1 MPDFGL
7 LPLRGREDSLSHEDF
22 SAAHGIYVIP
32 VRERPAFRQERFD
45 IGGKWCYDTDTLLK
59 AVTENDAFDSASERE
74 DRG

>member
-1 MPDFGL
+1 MK
-7 LPLRGREDSLSHEDF
+7 S
-22 SAAHGIYVIP
+22 
-32 VRERPAFRQERFD
+32 FD